1 MMFKETSSI
10 INRKIKDNKIII
22 QNKLNK
28 KLLKKDYNATLV
40 KDCQIESLVRKKMKE
55 LNCSELEATE
65 ILRKEV

>member
-1 MMFKETSSI
+1 MGRQTSSI

-28 KLLKKDYNATLV
+28 KLLAKDYNATLL
-40 KDCQIESLVRKKMKE
+40 KDYEIESLIRKKMKE
-55 LNCSELEATE
+55 VGCSELEATE